1 MSLSSALGRWD
12 KKKIE
17 TFSKSSVYV
26 AKQVN
31 DWAKGKKKIAVIGLD
46 KAGRLAVFSINEA
59 LAMMGRKPN
68 KTLFMNMS
76 YGDLDET
83 EYQKTR
89 PMKKKE
95 YKAWE
100 KINKFRIAPRTVPVE
115 GWKPVEEE
123 DAKFFVSRYVKQH
136 APELKRYDGILIV
149 DDWSHEGKSAKLMKE
164 ALSRAA
170 PKADVKTAAI
180 GVSDYNPKIDFRGA
194 KSKLWYALEMDSVAP
209 IREKTGVFY
218 IKGPHRKAYIVKKPV
233 TMAFPE
239 RAKEWD
245 AWRRIVRTN
254 IRRMI

>member
-1 MSLSSALGRWD
+1 MSLSSALDRWD
-12 KKKIE
+12 KKRIE
-17 TFSKSSVYV
+17 TFSRSSVYV

-31 DWAKGKKKIAVIGLD
+31 DWAKGKKKVAVIGLD

-59 LAMMGRKPN
+59 LSMMGRKPN
-68 KTLFMNMS
+68 KTLFMNIS

-83 EYQKTR
+83 EYQRART
-89 PMKKKE
+89 MKKEE
-95 YKAWE
+95 YNAWK
-100 KINKFRIAPRTVPVE
+100 KINKFRIQPFKVPVG

-149 DDWSHEGKSAKLMKE
+149 DDWAHEGRSAKLMKE

-170 PKADVKTAAI
+170 PKTDVKTAAI
-180 GVSDYNPKIDFRGA
+180 GVSGYKPKIDFHGA
-194 KSKLWYALEMDSVAP
+194 KSDLWYALEMDSVAP

-218 IKGPHRKAYIVKKPV
+218 IKGPHKKAYLVKKPV

-239 RAKEWD
+239 RAREWD
-245 AWRRIVRTN
+245 AWRRIVKTN
-254 IRRMI
+254 IRRMV

>member
-1 MSLSSALGRWD
+1 MSLSSALDRWD
-12 KKKIE
+12 KKRIE
-17 TFSKSSVYV
+17 TFSRSSVYV

-31 DWAKGKKKIAVIGLD
+31 EWVKGKKKVAVIGLD

-59 LAMMGRKPN
+59 LSMMGRKPN

-83 EYQKTR
+83 EYQRART
-89 PMKKKE
+89 MKKKE
-95 YKAWE
+95 YEAWR
-100 KINKFRIAPRTVPVE
+100 KINKFRIQPMKVPVE

-149 DDWSHEGKSAKLMKE
+149 DDWTLEGRSAKLMKE

-170 PKADVKTAAI
+170 PKADVKTATI
-180 GVSDYNPKIDFRGA
+180 GMSDHGPKTDFYG
-194 KSKLWYALEMDSVAP
+194 SKGGWYALEMDSVAP

-218 IKGPHRKAYIVKKPV
+218 LKGPRRKAYLVKKPV
-233 TMAFPE
+233 TMAFPQ
-239 RAKEWD
+239 RTREWD

-254 IRRMI
+254 IRRMV

>member
-1 MSLSSALGRWD
+1 MSLSSALDRWD
-12 KKKIE
+12 KKRVE
-17 TFSKSSVYV
+17 TFSRSSVYV

-31 DWAKGKKKIAVIGLD
+31 DWAKGKKKVAVIGLD

-59 LAMMGRKPN
+59 LSMMGRKPN
-68 KTLFMNMS
+68 KTLFLNMS

-83 EYQKTR
+83 EYQKAGS
-89 PMKKKE
+89 MKKNE

-100 KINKFRIAPRTVPVE
+100 RINKFRIQPMKVPAD
-115 GWKPVEEE
+115 GWKPVKEE
-123 DAKFFVSRYVKQH
+123 DARFFVSRYVKQH

-149 DDWSHEGKSAKLMKE
+149 DDWTLEGRSAKLMKE

-180 GVSDYNPKIDFRGA
+180 GMSDYGPKTDFHGSKGA
-194 KSKLWYALEMDSVAP
+194 WYALEMDSVAP

-218 IKGPHRKAYIVKKPV
+218 IKGPHRKAYLVKKPV
-233 TMAFPE
+233 TMAFPQ
-239 RAKEWD
+239 RAREWD
-245 AWRRIVRTN
+245 AWRRMVRTN

>member
-1 MSLSSALGRWD
+1 MSLSSALERWD
-12 KKKIE
+12 KKRIE
-17 TFSKSSVYV
+17 TFSRSSVYI
-26 AKQVN
+26 ARQVN
-31 DWAKGKKKIAVIGLD
+31 DWAKGKKKVAVIGLD

-76 YGDLDET
+76 YGDLDEA

-115 GWKPVEEE
+115 GWKRVEEE

-149 DDWSHEGKSAKLMKE
+149 DDWLHEGRSMKLMKE

-180 GVSDYNPKIDFRGA
+180 GISDHGPKTDFHG
-194 KSKLWYALEMDSVAP
+194 SKGVAYALEMDSVAP

-218 IKGPHRKAYIVKKPV
+218 IKGPHRKAYLVKKPV

>member
-1 MSLSSALGRWD
+1 MSLHSALERWD
-12 KKKIE
+12 KKRIE
-17 TFSKSSVYV
+17 TFSRSSVYV
-26 AKQVN
+26 ARQVN
-31 DWAKGKKKIAVIGLD
+31 DWAKDKKKVAVIGMD

-76 YGDLDET
+76 RQDLDET
-83 EYQKTR
+83 EYQRAR

-95 YKAWE
+95 YKAW
-100 KINKFRIAPRTVPVE
+100 KNINKFRIAPMKVPVG
-115 GWKPVEEE
+115 GWKPVKEE
-123 DAKFFVSRYVKQH
+123 DAKFFISKYVKQH
-136 APELKRYDGILIV
+136 APELKRYNGILIV
-149 DDWSHEGKSAKLMKE
+149 DDWTLMGESTKLMKE
-164 ALSRAA
+164 AISKAA

-180 GVSDYNPKIDFRGA
+180 GTSDYGPKTDFYGA
-194 KSKLWYALEMDSVAP
+194 KGGWYALEMESVAP

-218 IKGPHRKAYIVKKPV
+218 IKAPGRKAYLVKKPV

-254 IRRMI
+254 MRRMI

>member
-1 MSLSSALGRWD
+1 MSLSSALERWD
-12 KKKIE
+12 KKRIE
-17 TFSKSSVYV
+17 TFSRSSVYV

-31 DWAKGKKKIAVIGLD
+31 DWAKGKKKVAVIGLD

-59 LAMMGRKPN
+59 LSMMGRKPN

-76 YGDLDET
+76 HQDLDET

-89 PMKKKE
+89 PMKRKE

-100 KINKFRIAPRTVPVE
+100 KINKFRIQPFKVPVE
-115 GWKPVEEE
+115 GWKPVKEEN
-123 DAKFFVSRYVKQH
+123 AKFFVSRYVKQH

-149 DDWSHEGKSAKLMKE
+149 DDWLNEGKSIKLMKE
-164 ALSRAA
+164 AISKAA
-170 PKADVKTAAI
+170 PKADVKTAVI
-180 GVSDYNPKIDFRGA
+180 GTTGYGLKTDFHGGKRGIP
-194 KSKLWYALEMDSVAP
+194 YALEMDTVAP

-218 IKGPHRKAYIVKKPV
+218 IKAPGRKAYLVKKPV